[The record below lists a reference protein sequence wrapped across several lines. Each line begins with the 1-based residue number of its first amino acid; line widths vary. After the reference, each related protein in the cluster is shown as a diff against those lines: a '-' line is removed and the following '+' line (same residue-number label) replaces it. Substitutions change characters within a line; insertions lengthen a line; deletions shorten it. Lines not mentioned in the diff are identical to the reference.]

1 MKSKYK
7 HLKSEKFMDKYIIK
21 GIKSLFSKNPDSK
34 EKKEKYIPV
43 HLISE
48 KKEKQAPKHLN
59 VKEAKPKTIKTSF
72 FKSSKNEVKDLK
84 PKRYPN
90 PKRENRF
97 VQLNSEKKE
106 KYEPKHLNLE
116 ETKSKGTKTLFL
128 RKSRDK
134 TKNSELERYT
144 GCGIMKKIKA
154 FSLATIIGLSYT
166 VNATTWGNE
175 INPIADSNNS
185 LTEELSVEENE
196 SPDNLDNIEIIIDE
210 KDKLHKVSLN
220 LEAEKSERMDEKEN
234 IKKVDILHSQSNAK
248 KDNISETEIQV
259 EKDDILDSISEV
271 SDGAVPEV
279 KEGDTLE
286 QSQENIN
293 SESEISELAM
303 AEFRIS
309 EDEMLT
315 EGEILY
321 ACTKL
326 IREWKGE
333 EEEIDNIKEMMDAL
347 LHVQKEFG
355 VHPLAIVSIAH
366 CESRCGFDYKK
377 YGQIRLV
384 NNLSWRTPEGEY
396 VQVGVTG
403 YSKADNYCLFDTVDN
418 AVYDVANYFT
428 NSWALEG
435 AKTMWDL
442 ENNKDLHIFNGASRE
457 GAYTFNKLK
466 EYAKEYRNLY
476 EIKVGEDSAEVT
488 IYDVSEA
495 VGGLKTEDIHQ
506 IAEEVISRSQSKN
519 LEDKEEVSE
528 RE

>member
-21 GIKSLFSKNPDSK
+21 GIKGLFSKNSDSK
-34 EKKEKYIPV
+34 EKKKEKYIPV
-43 HLISE
+43 HLNSE

-59 VKEAKPKTIKTSF
+59 VKEAKPKTIKNSF
-72 FKSSKNEVKDLK
+72 FKSAKNKVKDLK
-84 PKRYPN
+84 A
-90 PKRENRF
+90 KRENKF
-97 VQLNSEKKE
+97 VQLNSKKKE
-106 KYEPKHLNLE
+106 QYEPKHLELE
-116 ETKSKGTKTLFL
+116 ESKPKGTKTLFL
-128 RKSRDK
+128 RKSKDK
-134 TKNSELERYT
+134 TKNSEPERYT
-144 GCGIMKKIKA
+144 GCGIMKKIRA

-175 INPIADSNNS
+175 INPIEDSNNS
-185 LTEELSVEENE
+185 LTEELSVEENK
-196 SPDNLDNIEIIIDE
+196 SPDNIEIIVDE
-210 KDKLHKVSLN
+210 DNKLHKVSLN
-220 LEAEKSERMDEKEN
+220 LEANKDDKMGEKEN
-234 IKKVDILHSQSNAK
+234 IKKINILHSQSNAK

-442 ENNKDLHIFNGASRE
+442 ENNKGLNIFNGASRE

-488 IYDVSEA
+488 IYDISEA